1 MLEVK
6 KVILLGG
13 IIPTN
18 AKSKDLRVTTKL
30 MTISMMPFQIIYVP
44 LYMIVLE

>member
-6 KVILLGG
+6 KVMLLCG
-13 IIPTN
+13 IIPAN
-18 AKSKDLRVTTKL
+18 AKLKDLRVTTKL